1 MIPSTTNQ
9 NLPAPIQPAMRSM
22 LLIECGSAWT
32 HASLLGMA
40 EGHCRLLARADA
52 PTTGVPPLADITI
65 GIRNVLTQLEY
76 ITGRRLFFQ
85 GGVLSPEVETGDG
98 IDGVALLTS
107 VGGPLRIM
115 TLGPGLDVWGA
126 SLRRAFAS
134 LATEIMLPPGMN
146 PDAFPLFRNAAYASL
161 SSPHAILLLGPGPD
175 AIASLDARES
185 LERAAL
191 TVHSL
196 LSLEPGVRAGPMLLF
211 LGSMEEQAVIRHHL
225 AGRDIVTIE
234 PPPPSQA
241 GQLPGVLAQ
250 IYEHAVLT
258 PLPAYHY
265 ARAWVSTPPLSAA
278 TGLGRVVRFLSQ
290 RYNMN
295 VLAVNAGASST
306 LAVGATAQGNLFVTQ
321 AHQLGVRQGAGALA
335 RRAGLA
341 AIARWL
347 PFEMTEEQLQEA
359 IIQRMLHP
367 RMLPITPAELA
378 VDHALA
384 HEALRLIVE
393 QGASPGGVGE
403 LPHVDVIIGTGGIL
417 ANTPR
422 LGQAALMMLD
432 AVQPRGVTSLVLD
445 TAQVMTAL
453 GGASL
458 LDRMA
463 AADAVDMDAVQ
474 IQLGTCVSAVGAPPQ
489 GEPAVRAVLQYAD
502 GHRHTTEVLYG
513 SIELLPLGMGQHA
526 RLLLYPSHGVDVGM
540 GPGQPAQAGQPIEG
554 GRLGVIIDARGR
566 PLELPADAE
575 QRLARL
581 RQWQAAM
588 GI

>member
-1 MIPSTTNQ
+1 
-9 NLPAPIQPAMRSM
+9 M
-22 LLIECGSAWT
+22 LLIECGSVWT

-52 PTTGVPPLADITI
+52 PTTGMPPLADVTI

-85 GGVLSPEVETGDG
+85 GAILSPEVDTGDG
-98 IDGVALLTS
+98 VDGVALLTS

-115 TLGPGLDVWGA
+115 VAGPGLDVWGA

-134 LATEIMLPPGMN
+134 LATEIILPPGVN
-146 PDAFPLFRNAAYASL
+146 PDAYPLFRGSGY
-161 SSPHAILLLGPGPD
+161 SPSATPHVVLLLGPGPD
-175 AIASLDARES
+175 AIASPEARDA
-185 LERAAL
+185 LERAAQS
-191 TVHSL
+191 VNAL
-196 LSLEPGVRAGPMLLF
+196 LATEPGVRTGPMLLF
-211 LGSMEEQAVIRHHL
+211 LGSMEEQAIIRRHL
-225 AGRDIVTIE
+225 AGRDIVAIE
-234 PPPPSQA
+234 PPPPAQA
-241 GQLPGVLAQ
+241 GQLAPVLAQ
-250 IYEHAVLT
+250 IYEHTNLT

-265 ARAWVSTPPLSAA
+265 ARAWVSAPPLSAT

-295 VLAVNAGASST
+295 VLAVNVGASST

-335 RRAGLA
+335 RRAGLG

-347 PFEMTEEQLQEA
+347 PFEMSDDQLQEA
-359 IIQRMLHP
+359 IMQRMLHP
-367 RMLPITPAELA
+367 RMLSITPAELA

-384 HEALRLIVE
+384 HEALRLIME
-393 QGASPGGVGE
+393 QGASLGGVGE

-417 ANTPR
+417 ANSPR
-422 LGQAALMMLD
+422 PGQAALMMLD
-432 AVQPRGVTSLVLD
+432 AVQPRGVTSLVID
-445 TAQVMTAL
+445 AAQVMTAL

-502 GHRHTTEVLYG
+502 GHRHTTEVLPG

-526 RLLLYPSHGVDVGM
+526 RLLLYPSPGVDVGM

-581 RQWQAAM
+581 RQWQGAM